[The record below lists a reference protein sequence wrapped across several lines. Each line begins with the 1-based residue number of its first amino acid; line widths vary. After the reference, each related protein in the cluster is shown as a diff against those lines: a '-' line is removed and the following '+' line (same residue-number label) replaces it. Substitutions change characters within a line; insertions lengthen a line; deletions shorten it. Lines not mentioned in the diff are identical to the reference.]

1 MFHRLV
7 PRKFLA
13 LLPVIAVTIE
23 TTSARDPIVLD
34 TKTVFLQNDPAPGY
48 GIENGTFDSVSSVF
62 ASLGPQ
68 GHVFFSSFVAG
79 NPLPPSGHFYWFN
92 GDFQN
97 IFKGNE
103 ITSFPSLYPQRNLLG
118 SIQLAGIDFQGNL
131 IYQGS
136 LSCIG
141 GANSGS
147 CNLPFNMV
155 GPYNSPVNF
164 SLVRWNEPAI
174 GGGRLAA
181 NDQGMVAAL
190 GWITDSNSGLLR
202 QELWIAPTNNLSNA
216 SLETVSGSEVDGL
229 GTDPNQLL
237 RLFGKLDL
245 NETGQVF
252 ALVDIEDANNVDTG
266 VNALWYSES
275 IFNTGSLAKTGDPA
289 PAPFGLGTVNWE
301 SLDSYEV
308 TTETRAVLN
317 ARVRVNNVFTEGLW
331 FLDPN
336 NQQLV
341 ALVNAS
347 SFVGADSG
355 EVFNNIYEYGIGRN
369 GVIVFGATTSTG
381 RTGVFAWDNGS
392 VHPILASGF
401 TVPEQ
406 PDVDVL
412 GALSFRINSKGD
424 ILVPAT
430 VRDSGLTRTY
440 LYLLE
445 TGETS
450 PTIAIRSGD
459 FADFNGTQ
467 RTVSSFDFPDS
478 DTDEI
483 FNDQGQIILE
493 LRTSGNRGLFVV
505 DVSRDIESFFLED
518 NDAVIPVTTVPGKI
532 LGVRRTHDFVAY
544 DHVASG
550 IIGTGEIVEVTDPD
564 ILTSADNAYYIVVVE
579 GCF

>member
-1 MFHRLV
+1 
-7 PRKFLA
+7 
-13 LLPVIAVTIE
+13 
-23 TTSARDPIVLD
+23 
-34 TKTVFLQNDPAPGY
+34 
-48 GIENGTFDSVSSVF
+48 
-62 ASLGPQ
+62 
-68 GHVFFSSFVAG
+68 
-79 NPLPPSGHFYWFN
+79 
-92 GDFQN
+92 
-97 IFKGNE
+97 
-103 ITSFPSLYPQRNLLG
+103 
-118 SIQLAGIDFQGNL
+118 
-131 IYQGS
+131 
-136 LSCIG
+136 
-141 GANSGS
+141 
-147 CNLPFNMV
+147 
-155 GPYNSPVNF
+155 
-164 SLVRWNEPAI
+164 
-174 GGGRLAA
+174 
-181 NDQGMVAAL
+181 
-190 GWITDSNSGLLR
+190 
-202 QELWIAPTNNLSNA
+202 

-308 TTETRAVLN
+308 TTEARAVLN

-440 LYLLE
+440 LYLLK

-467 RTVSSFDFPDS
+467 RTISSFDFPDS

-505 DVSRDIESFFLED
+505 DVSRNIESFFLED

-532 LGVRRTHDFVAY
+532 LGVRRTEDFVAY

-550 IIGTGEIVEVTDPD
+550 IIGTGETVEVTDPD